1 MSQTFFAGI
10 VVHITKFFAAAE
22 VQRAI
27 GYTLTA
33 LPISQVRVSKPLAFG
48 NTPLVRRPDAI
59 LRHCCDL
66 NMSLLRKEE

>member
-33 LPISQVRVSKPLAFG
+33 LPISQVGVQNPLLLG
-48 NTPLVRRPDAI
+48 I
-59 LRHCCDL
+59 LL
-66 NMSLLRKEE
+66 W